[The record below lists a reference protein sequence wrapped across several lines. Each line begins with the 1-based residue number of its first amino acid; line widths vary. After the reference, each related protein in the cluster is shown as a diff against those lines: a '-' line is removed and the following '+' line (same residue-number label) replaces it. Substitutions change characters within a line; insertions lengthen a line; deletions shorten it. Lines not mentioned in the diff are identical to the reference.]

1 MYPGDLKVESTIP
14 PDVRADL
21 VGRGHKVTVNHAWSM
36 SQNAAILIDPETGSL
51 AAGADPRTPAQA
63 LAW

>member
-1 MYPGDLKVESTIP
+1 
-14 PDVRADL
+14 
-21 VGRGHKVTVNHAWSM
+21 M

-51 AAGADPRTPAQA
+51 AAGADPRTAAQA